1 MSRVAAALLRIPL
14 VIAVVAAVLAVAVP
28 VAMARYQ
35 PVGVVR
41 PGLTCERTGVFYTGT
56 ELFPAGFCKPLTDHY
71 HLPFLELLSDAA
83 LRSLALILGAAA
95 LALVVGTLLGL
106 AAALARRRAVA
117 SGGIVA
123 LTTLFAAVP
132 AFFVAYF
139 LQIAVIMLGPGS
151 GRDRILPVFGFG
163 YDEHVVLPLLS
174 ISLPAIAFTAQLV
187 ATRMQD
193 VLDSDF
199 ITTATA
205 KGLPT
210 PWIVAV
216 HALPHV
222 RPVMFEALGSGL
234 RVSIASLPI
243 IELLFI
249 WRGIG
254 QLALEAVLIQDAAML
269 ICSGIVLAALFATL
283 SAVADI
289 ARPRALYR
297 A

>member
-1 MSRVAAALLRIPL
+1 MSRVVAALLRIPL
-14 VIAVVAAVLAVAVP
+14 VVSVVAAVLAVAVP
-28 VAMARYQ
+28 AAMARYQ

-41 PGLTCERTGVFYTGT
+41 PGLNCERTGVVFTGT
-56 ELFPAGFCKPLTDHY
+56 DLFPAGFCKPLTDHY
-71 HLPFLELLSDAA
+71 HLAFLELLTDAA
-83 LRSLALILGAAA
+83 LRSLALIVGAAV
-95 LALVVGTLLGL
+95 LALVIGTLLGL

-123 LTTLFAAVP
+123 ATTLLAAVP

-139 LQIAVIMLGPGS
+139 LQIAVIVLSPMS
-151 GRDRILPVFGFG
+151 GTIAGIPVFGFG
-163 YDEHVVLPLLS
+163 YDAHLILPLLA
-174 ISLPAIAFTAQLV
+174 ISLPAIAYTAQLV

-205 KGLPT
+205 KGLST

-234 RVSIASLPI
+234 RVSVASLPI
-243 IELLFI
+243 IEMLFI

-269 ICSGIVLAALFATL
+269 IFSGIVLAALFATL
-283 SAVADI
+283 SAVADL
-289 ARPRALYR
+289 ARPRGLYR